1 MPSRRRDAVRSV
13 VIVASTLLATVA
25 LAGLALAAPKLW
37 ECNRC
42 HQQYQGDSPPR
53 FVKCP
58 SGDGKQTHWWIQ
70 KH

>member
-1 MPSRRRDAVRSV
+1 MIKIITMIAMGSMLFV
-13 VIVASTLLATVA
+13 ST
-25 LAGLALAAPKLW
+25 KLW

-42 HQQYQGDSPPR
+42 HQQYQGNSPPP

-58 SGDGKQTHWWIQ
+58 ATNFKQTHWWIQ

>member
-1 MPSRRRDAVRSV
+1 MHTRRTCLRILSITCLTAAAVVCS
-13 VIVASTLLATVA
+13 AA
-25 LAGLALAAPKLW
+25 LARAATKLW

-42 HQQYQGDSPPR
+42 HQQYQGSSPPA

-58 SGDGKQTHWWIQ
+58 ATDNKQNHWWVQ